1 MLICDMVNNHVR
13 RVCLSVENCS
23 HEGLMMSMLFTYF
36 SVGLSSQNL
45 PHNIKCITNLLCGSL
60 CVHQIQISIMH
71 LISTI
76 LSSTTFH
83 FIGYCVH
90 TAAYLFVSAKKAQFP
105 TVVAHLR

>member
-1 MLICDMVNNHVR
+1 
-13 RVCLSVENCS
+13 
-23 HEGLMMSMLFTYF
+23 
-36 SVGLSSQNL
+36 
-45 PHNIKCITNLLCGSL
+45 
-60 CVHQIQISIMH
+60 MH

-105 TVVAHLR
+105 AVVAHLREEKKIGVFWNESDLLHGLS